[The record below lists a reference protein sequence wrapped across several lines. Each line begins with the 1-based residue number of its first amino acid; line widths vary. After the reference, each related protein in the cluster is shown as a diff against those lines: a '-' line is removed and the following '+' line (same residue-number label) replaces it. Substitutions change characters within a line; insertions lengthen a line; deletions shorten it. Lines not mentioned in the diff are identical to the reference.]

1 MATTVILPG
10 REIKKEPACK
20 LVPTLETW
28 CGMVVDHGAPTQR
41 DPPPIP
47 EQLRNAPLKYM
58 ADAPEEGGAFAD
70 QFASCVVEQRL
81 PAWSARNLSDV
92 DILQG
97 NVHACCTPDRGVK
110 FMKRIIR
117 SRQRLD
123 LEQAAAVVISSIAN
137 DEKIND
143 SETMVRQLVQ
153 GLDSTMLKKSC
164 MWIGSLADKD
174 TVQERKFN
182 RYRDG
187 IQNIIVS
194 KELTEAGTF
203 SDWADI
209 VKVLMRVRRHNRPR
223 RCLFL
228 PQWVFDAANLQAP
241 EHFRVTWGIHGTVG
255 HGIYPELPEGEQDA
269 DGIVCSHNQFNYFQ
283 RRLFRFYRFWDPEI
297 RLRKTVDSLKEEV
310 KYSTDYIRTRLRDT
324 DETLLVAHYFF
335 ALQRRMQLKVVSNNA
350 WTAFLA
356 KGGSSELFQN
366 NPSIIS
372 AFEEKLS
379 EFSGQTGIPIAGDIG
394 RLLQKCCLLMEE
406 YVAVYAKGDRTKLV
420 FARDVQGGSGRGD
433 VDTYNSLCDLLR
445 LICTDRRSEGLNK
458 PGKVY
463 KFLAK
468 DIMSWNNSFADD
480 AFANGKVPGWEPWLD
495 ERRAELEAFSKRP
508 F

>member
-1 MATTVILPG
+1 MATNIVLPG

-28 CGMVVDHGAPTQR
+28 YGMVKNEGAPTQR
-41 DPPPIP
+41 DFLPIP
-47 EQLRNAPLKYM
+47 EGLRNSQPM
-58 ADAPEEGGAFAD
+58 PMGDAPDNSGVFAD
-70 QFASCVVEQRL
+70 NFASCVMERRL
-81 PAWSARNLSDV
+81 PDWPAKNVSDV
-92 DILQG
+92 NTLQG
-97 NVHACCTPDRGVK
+97 NVHACCTPDRGVE

-143 SETMVRQLVQ
+143 SETMVRQLVL

-164 MWIGSLADKD
+164 MWIDSLADKD
-174 TVQERKFN
+174 TVQEQKFN

-187 IQNIIVS
+187 IQKVIVS
-194 KELTEAGTF
+194 KDLTKADTF

-209 VKVLMRVRRHNRPR
+209 MKVLMRVRRHNRPR

-228 PQWVFDAANLQAP
+228 PQWVFDAANMQAP
-241 EHFRVTWGIHGTVG
+241 EHFRATWGIDGAVG

-269 DGIVCSHNQFNYFQ
+269 DRIVCSHNQFNYFQ
-283 RRLFRFYRFWDPEI
+283 RRLFRFYRFWDPKI
-297 RLRKTVDSLKEEV
+297 RLRKAVDSLQEDV

-335 ALQRRMQLKVVSNNA
+335 ALQRRSQLKVVSNNA
-350 WTAFLA
+350 WTSFLP

-366 NPSIIS
+366 NTSIIS

-379 EFSGQTGIPIAGDIG
+379 EFSGQAGIPIAGDIG

-420 FARDVQGGSGRGD
+420 FVRDVRGGSGRGA
-433 VDTYNSLCDLLR
+433 VDTYNLLCDLLR
-445 LICTDRRSEGLNK
+445 LICTDRRSEGLTK

-480 AFANGKVPGWEPWLD
+480 AFANGKVPGWEPWLA